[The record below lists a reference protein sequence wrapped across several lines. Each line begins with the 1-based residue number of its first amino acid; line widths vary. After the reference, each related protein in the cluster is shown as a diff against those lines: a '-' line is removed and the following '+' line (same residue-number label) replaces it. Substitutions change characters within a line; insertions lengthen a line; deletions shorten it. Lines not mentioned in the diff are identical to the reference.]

1 MIIVKGNAGFCDANQ
16 IVAAFVKTNAFQTN
30 PQVYS
35 VQVDLRG
42 VNLQFGFTLA
52 RYYNKVEAQAALDA
66 LANFLTTLQAGT
78 TTVKVFDFNRVE
90 NKEDK

>member
-16 IVAAFVKTNAFQTN
+16 IVAAFVKMSVFTDS
-30 PQVYS
+30 QVYS

-42 VNLQFGFTLA
+42 VQLPNGFTLA
-52 RYYNKVEAQAALDA
+52 RYYTKVEAHAALDA
-66 LANFLTTLQAGT
+66 LANFLTALQAGT
-78 TTVKVFDFNRVE
+78 ATVKVFDFNRVE

>member
-1 MIIVKGNAGFCDANQ
+1 MIIVKGNAGFCDASQ
-16 IVAAFVKTNAFQTN
+16 IVAAFVKNTAFQSK
-30 PQVYS
+30 PPVYS
-35 VQVDLRG
+35 VQVDLQG
-42 VNLQFGFTLA
+42 VKLPSGFTLA

-78 TTVKVFDFNRVE
+78 TTVKVFDFNCVE